1 MDVDSLDS
9 LIDTLL
15 MTQQQMYNKIEFLE
29 KRIKLLED
37 PDADVKELFDRIR
50 EENENQTTGLL

>member
-29 KRIKLLED
+29 KRIKLLEA
-37 PDADVKELFDRIR
+37 PDSDVKELFDRIR
-50 EENENQTTGLL
+50 EENENQKYVK